1 MKLTRSAA
9 VFALS
14 SVMAVGSVCAVEL
27 KTTEQKVSYVFGLQ
41 IGQQM
46 AQEGVELDVAAFS
59 EAISDVLNKKMP
71 QLDQNEIQA
80 ALNAYQQERQAKTQA
95 AAAGNQ
101 KEGDEFLATNK
112 TKPGVKVTPSGL
124 QYKIVTPG
132 TGKHPAATSTVVVN
146 YRGTLINGTEFDSSY
161 KRGTPA
167 TFPVNQV
174 IQGWQEGIPLMKE
187 GAKWELYI
195 PSDLAYGPA
204 GTPSGIGP
212 NSTLIFEVELLEVK

>member
-14 SVMAVGSVCAVEL
+14 SVMAGSVSAVEL

-46 AQEGVELDVAAFS
+46 AQEGVTLDVAAFS
-59 EAISDVLNKKMP
+59 AAISDVLNKKQP
-71 QLDQNEIQA
+71 QLDQNQIQA
-80 ALNAYQQERQAKTQA
+80 ALGTYQEERQAKAQA
-95 AAAGNQ
+95 AGESNK
-101 KEGDEFLATNK
+101 KEGDTFLAANK
-112 TKPGVKVTPSGL
+112 GKPGVKVTASGL
-124 QYKIVTPG
+124 QYKVVKAG
-132 TGKHPAATSTVVVN
+132 TGKHPEPTSTVVVN
-146 YRGTLINGTEFDSSY
+146 YRGTLISGTEFDSSY

-174 IQGWQEGIPLMKE
+174 IRGWQEGIPLMKE